1 MANIIKPK
9 RSESTGQTPTLEPGE
24 MAVNI
29 ADKFLWVADSNA
41 TPVLIANGNATLDS
55 VALTSTNLT
64 ITITDN
70 SAGSAASFDLDLPT
84 SGVTAGSYTMADI
97 TVDDYG
103 RITAAADGPIPLNGT
118 TGQVLTYNNSSQLTW
133 VNADGGTW

>member
-9 RSESTGQTPTLEPGE
+9 RSESTGQTPTLSPGE

-29 ADKFLWVADSNA
+29 ADKLLWVADSNA

-55 VALTSTNLT
+55 VAITSTNST
-64 ITITDN
+64 ISITDN
-70 SAGSAASFDLDLPT
+70 TTGSAVSFDIDLPN
-84 SGVTAGSYTMADI
+84 SGVTSGSYTMAVI
-97 TVDDYG
+97 TIDDYG
-103 RITAAADGPIPLNGT
+103 RITAASDGPIPLNGT
-118 TGQVLTYNNSSQLTW
+118 IGQVLTYNNANQLAW